1 MTNGLCQTES
11 AKTTKAKNIAE
22 EGFYGRLDTAG
33 DLPYIRPGRARLSW
47 SSSGDDGAGVLAP
60 DGGRK
65 DLC

>member
-11 AKTTKAKNIAE
+11 AKTTKAKNTTE

-33 DLPYIRPGRARLSW
+33 NLPYIRPCRAWLSW
-47 SSSGDDGAGVLAP
+47 SSFGDDGVGVLAP